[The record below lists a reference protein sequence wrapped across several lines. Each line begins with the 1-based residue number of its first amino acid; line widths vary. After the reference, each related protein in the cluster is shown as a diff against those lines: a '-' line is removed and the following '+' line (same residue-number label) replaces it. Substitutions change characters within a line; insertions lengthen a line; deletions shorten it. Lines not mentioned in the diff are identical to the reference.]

1 MRIQGI
7 ERQEG
12 AVNLTNGRV
21 TRLIPVFMGTKNNC
35 AYYYNRRYSRIHD
48 LNTKL
53 VLEIKRK

>member
-1 MRIQGI
+1 MRIQGV

-21 TRLIPVFMGTKNNC
+21 NRLVPVFIGTNNNC
-35 AYYYNRRYSRIHD
+35 VYYYNRRYSRDQD
-48 LNTKL
+48 LSTKL